1 MNGKKQNHSIFLKNI
16 AYFYGEKKIP
26 KWTERTSYKTNGFVI
41 GNKRKESRKKTKE
54 SNFGILISNH
64 LSNSKQKGKYTEREE
79 KEAERGSGK
88 KTKWN
93 NTYTQTHHLVDSLN
107 QIEIHGNRSINKTL
121 SSFINKQKR
130 EPAPIFWSWSETNFL
145 VKKKERNA
153 HKRNVVEKERKDYYS
168 NMKTIWN
175 FESVHPFAHAESQ
188 FDWLMFG
195 LFCNVHLQCWIKL
208 HVQELTA
215 QQLQQ

>member
-1 MNGKKQNHSIFLKNI
+1 M
-16 AYFYGEKKIP
+16 
-26 KWTERTSYKTNGFVI
+26 
-41 GNKRKESRKKTKE
+41 
-54 SNFGILISNH
+54 ISNH

-145 VKKKERNA
+145 VKKREKRTQAKCRWKRKKGLLFQYENYMEFWERTRVRARRKSIWLVDVWTFLQRSFAMLNKTTCSRA
-153 HKRNVVEKERKDYYS
+153 DSATTTTIKRTKNRNICEPNQTTKRTKWS
-168 NMKTIWN
+168 RI
-175 FESVHPFAHAESQ
+175 
-188 FDWLMFG
+188 
-195 LFCNVHLQCWIKL
+195 
-208 HVQELTA
+208 
-215 QQLQQ
+215 